1 MLPRGAW
8 SRAVSA
14 SVRRSC
20 CAILRSPYACRMAV
34 AVVSE
39 PSAPLVP
46 DVLSRIPAWWGRR
59 AASAGLPP
67 EWQAWECALDKPP
80 IAIEEGVPRL
90 LEESPYELGE
100 AYVDALDSATRL
112 QHGRHYT
119 PALLAEELWSEV
131 LAMASDEGPVVD
143 PAAGAGALLIPPLR
157 SYVRSAYDPAKA
169 LRAVSANFGGT
180 DLDPIA
186 VWLGNA
192 VLAAE
197 LLPLWSRLPPEDRA
211 PLPRLLRVGDGLDAT
226 HDRPQT
232 IVMNPPYGRVRLAP
246 VARERWESTL
256 YGHANRYGLFLHAAV
271 ERVRPGGVVAAVI
284 PTSFL
289 GGAYFQR
296 LRSYLA
302 REAPLV
308 RLAFVDTRTGVFGG
322 DVLQET
328 CLAVFQKAAGS
339 REVVCS
345 QVTINGSSARR
356 ELPRARLPRTLADRP
371 WLLPRSPNDGELIRK
386 AGQLEDRLSDYG
398 WKAST
403 GPLVWNRHKSQ
414 ISSARRN
421 GAVPILWAADL
432 EGGEIRRAEARERQ
446 RWILLRPQDDFMRLS
461 DPAILVQ
468 RTTAP
473 EQPRRLVVSTLDA
486 ATLAEWGGA
495 VAVENHVNVLRC
507 SCAES
512 ALSSELLQRLLNTET
527 FDRLYRC
534 LTGSVAV
541 SAYELEALPMPPA
554 DVLRAW
560 SAVPDSQLGAAVAGY
575 YAE

>member
-1 MLPRGAW
+1 
-8 SRAVSA
+8 
-14 SVRRSC
+14 
-20 CAILRSPYACRMAV
+20 MAV
-34 AVVSE
+34 AVVTE
-39 PSAPLVP
+39 PCAPQVQE
-46 DVLSRIPAWWGRR
+46 VLNRIPEWWERR
-59 AASAGLPP
+59 AAAAGLPL
-67 EWQAWECALDKPP
+67 EWRSWEAALARPP
-80 IAIEEGVPRL
+80 VTIEEGVSKL
-90 LEESPYELGE
+90 LEESPHELGD
-100 AYVDALDSATRL
+100 AYIDALDPATRL

-131 LAMASDEGPVVD
+131 LAVAPGNGSVVD

-157 SYVRSAYDPAKA
+157 GYVHAALDPAEA
-169 LRAVSANFGGT
+169 LREVSAQFGGT

-192 VLAAE
+192 LLAAE
-197 LLPLWSRLPPEDRA
+197 LLPLWSRLPREERE
-211 PLPRLLRVGDGLDAT
+211 PLPRLLRVGDGLDPT

-232 IVMNPPYGRVRLAP
+232 ILMNPPYGRVRLSEA
-246 VARERWESTL
+246 ARERWQSTL
-256 YGHANRYGLFLHAAV
+256 YGHANRYALFLQAAV

-296 LRSYLA
+296 LRAFLA
-302 REAPLV
+302 CEAPLV
-308 RLAFVDTRTGVFGG
+308 RLAFVDTRAGVFGG

-328 CLAVFQKAAGS
+328 CLATFQKAANS
-339 REVVCS
+339 REVACS
-345 QVTINGSSARR
+345 QVTINGASARR
-356 ELPRARLPRTLADRP
+356 DLPQALLARARKDRP
-371 WLLPRSPNDGELIRK
+371 WLLPRIPRDGGLIRK
-386 AGQLEDRLSDYG
+386 AAQLEARLSDYG

-403 GPLVWNRHKSQ
+403 GPLVWNRHKPQ
-414 ISSARRN
+414 IDSGHRD

-432 EGGEIRRAEARERQ
+432 EGGEIRRAAAREAQ
-446 RWILLRPQDDFMRLS
+446 RWILLRPQDDFMRLTEPS
-461 DPAILVQ
+461 ILMQ

-495 VAVENHVNVLRC
+495 VVVENHVNLLRC
-507 SCAES
+507 SRVDS
-512 ALSSELLQRLLNTET
+512 ALSPALLRQLLNTET

-541 SAYELEALPMPPA
+541 SAYELEALPLPPA
-554 DVLRAW
+554 GVLRSW
-560 SAVPDSQLGAAVAGY
+560 SGLPDAELDATVAGY